1 MTYISGPITG
11 VDGWR
16 DRFVRA
22 ENWVRENLDRHIKSP
37 RLIGER
43 LERELG
49 AGEDSLP
56 WEEYMRADLRAL
68 TWCDTIF
75 VMKGSEGSKGVALEL
90 RLAHELGLR
99 IHHEEDKECQD

>member
-1 MTYISGPITG
+1 
-11 VDGWR
+11 
-16 DRFVRA
+16 
-22 ENWVRENLDRHIKSP
+22 
-37 RLIGER
+37 
-43 LERELG
+43 
-49 AGEDSLP
+49 
-56 WEEYMRADLRAL
+56 MRADLRAL